1 VPKPLIGLS
10 GRRRAGARIRGF
22 PPVFV
27 DVEVDLYIA
36 HYAQAVHAAGAVA
49 LHVPLDADPADVV
62 PRLDGVLL
70 TGGEDVAACL
80 YADRLHEQ
88 VYDGIDPFAE
98 RTAGFDNDM
107 SGAVEA
113 VPMLARSNGEQS
125 KPPAVRNDDVPLRDA
140 FEIALLDA
148 AVGAGLPVLG
158 ICRGPQLINIAAG
171 GTLHQHLPEH
181 AATDGPPDATP
192 HTVATVE
199 GSQLRQMYGPE
210 VAVNSLHHQAV
221 DQLGEGYVAT
231 AHSPDGIIEGIE
243 HTDLPI
249 LAVQWHPEL
258 MTGSLTDPC
267 FRWLVDIASGRLP
280 CAAPA
285 LNRQPRHG
293 RGA

>member
-1 VPKPLIGLS
+1 MPKPLIGLS

-36 HYAQAVHAAGAVA
+36 HYAQAVHAAGAIAV
-49 LHVPLDADPADVV
+49 HVPLDADPADVV
-62 PRLDGVLL
+62 PRLDAVLL

-98 RTAGFDNDM
+98 RAAGFDNDTV
-107 SGAVEA
+107 SAVDA
-113 VPMLARSNGEQS
+113 VPMLARSDGEHGNPS
-125 KPPAVRNDDVPLRDA
+125 DAANDRVPLRDA

-148 AVGAGLPVLG
+148 AVNNGLPVLG
-158 ICRGPQLINIAAG
+158 ICRGPQLINISAG

-192 HTVATVE
+192 HTVTTTE
-199 GSQLRQMYGPE
+199 GSRLREMYGPE

-221 DQLGEGYVAT
+221 DQLGDDYIAT

-243 HTDLPI
+243 HTELPI
-249 LAVQWHPEL
+249 LGVQWHPEL
-258 MTGSLTDPC
+258 MAGALADPC
-267 FRWLVDIASGRLP
+267 FRWLVDNASR
-280 CAAPA
+280 
-285 LNRQPRHG
+285 
-293 RGA
+293 

>member
-1 VPKPLIGLS
+1 MPKPLIGLS

-36 HYAQAVHAAGAVA
+36 HYAQAVHAAGAIAV
-49 LHVPLDADPADVV
+49 HVPLDADPADVV

-98 RTAGFDNDM
+98 RGTGFDND
-107 SGAVEA
+107 SVASDSSASA
-113 VPMLARSNGEQS
+113 VPVLARSGAEQGN
-125 KPPAVRNDDVPLRDA
+125 PPAAAGDGVPLRDA

-148 AVGAGLPVLG
+148 AVNSGLPVLG

-192 HTVATVE
+192 HTVNTTD

-221 DQLGEGYVAT
+221 DQVGQGYVAT

-243 HTDLPI
+243 HTELPI
-249 LAVQWHPEL
+249 IAVQWHPEL
-258 MTGSLTDPC
+258 MAEALIDPC
-267 FRWLVDIASGRLP
+267 FRWLVDNAN
-280 CAAPA
+280 A
-285 LNRQPRHG
+285 
-293 RGA
+293 

>member
-1 VPKPLIGLS
+1 MPKPLIGLS

-98 RTAGFDNDM
+98 RGTGFDNDRGNN
-107 SGAVEA
+107 SPVD
-113 VPMLARSNGEQS
+113 S
-125 KPPAVRNDDVPLRDA
+125 VPLRDA

-148 AVGAGLPVLG
+148 AVSAGLPVLG

-171 GTLHQHLPEH
+171 GTRHQRPIQTH
-181 AATDGPPDATP
+181 PPCP
-192 HTVATVE
+192 
-199 GSQLRQMYGPE
+199 PP
-210 VAVNSLHHQAV
+210 N
-221 DQLGEGYVAT
+221 
-231 AHSPDGIIEGIE
+231 
-243 HTDLPI
+243 
-249 LAVQWHPEL
+249 
-258 MTGSLTDPC
+258 
-267 FRWLVDIASGRLP
+267 
-280 CAAPA
+280 
-285 LNRQPRHG
+285 
-293 RGA
+293 

>member
-1 VPKPLIGLS
+1 MPKPLIGLS

-98 RTAGFDNDM
+98 RAAGFDNDR
-107 SGAVEA
+107 GA
-113 VPMLARSNGEQS
+113 SNS
-125 KPPAVRNDDVPLRDA
+125 PADSVPLRDA

-192 HTVATVE
+192 HTVTTTE

-221 DQLGEGYVAT
+221 DQLGEGYIAT
-231 AHSPDGIIEGIE
+231 AHSPDGIIEGME
-243 HTDLPI
+243 HTELPI
-249 LAVQWHPEL
+249 IAVQWHPEL
-258 MTGSLTDPC
+258 MTGALEDPC
-267 FRWLVDIASGRLP
+267 FRWLVEHASR
-280 CAAPA
+280 
-285 LNRQPRHG
+285 
-293 RGA
+293 

>member
-1 VPKPLIGLS
+1 MPKPLIGLS

-36 HYAQAVHAAGAVA
+36 HYAQAVHAAGAIAV
-49 LHVPLDADPADVV
+49 HVPLDADPAEVV
-62 PRLDGVLL
+62 PRLDAVLL

-98 RTAGFDNDM
+98 RAAGFDNDTV
-107 SGAVEA
+107 SAVDA
-113 VPMLARSNGEQS
+113 VPMLARSDGKHSNS
-125 KPPAVRNDDVPLRDA
+125 PAADRVPLRDA

-148 AVGAGLPVLG
+148 AVNSGLPVLG

-192 HTVATVE
+192 HTVITVE
-199 GSQLRQMYGPE
+199 GSQLREMYGPE

-221 DQLGEGYVAT
+221 DQLGDGYIAT

-243 HTDLPI
+243 HAELPI

-258 MTGSLTDPC
+258 MTGALADPC
-267 FRWLVDIASGRLP
+267 FRWLVDNASR
-280 CAAPA
+280 
-285 LNRQPRHG
+285 
-293 RGA
+293 

>member
-1 VPKPLIGLS
+1 MPKPLIGLS
-10 GRRRAGARIRGF
+10 GRRRVGARIRGF

-36 HYAQAVHAAGAVA
+36 HYAQAVHAAGAIAV
-49 LHVPLDADPADVV
+49 HVPLDADPADVV
-62 PRLDGVLL
+62 TRLDAVLL

-98 RTAGFDNDM
+98 RAAGFDNDTV
-107 SGAVEA
+107 SAVDA
-113 VPMLARSNGEQS
+113 VPMLARSDGEHS
-125 KPPAVRNDDVPLRDA
+125 NPSAAANDRVPLRDA

-148 AVGAGLPVLG
+148 AVSNGLPVLG

-192 HTVATVE
+192 HTVITVE
-199 GSQLRQMYGPE
+199 GSQLHKMYGPE

-221 DQLGEGYVAT
+221 DELGDGYIAT

-243 HTDLPI
+243 HAELPI

-258 MTGSLTDPC
+258 MTGALADPC
-267 FRWLVDIASGRLP
+267 FRWLVDNAST
-280 CAAPA
+280 
-285 LNRQPRHG
+285 
-293 RGA
+293 

>member
-1 VPKPLIGLS
+1 MPKPLIGLS

-49 LHVPLDADPADVV
+49 VHVPLDADPADVV

-98 RTAGFDNDM
+98 RAAGFDNDK
-107 SGAVEA
+107 GG
-113 VPMLARSNGEQS
+113 SNGDS
-125 KPPAVRNDDVPLRDA
+125 VPLRDA

-148 AVGAGLPVLG
+148 AVSADLPVLG

-192 HTVATVE
+192 HTVITTE

-221 DQLGEGYVAT
+221 DELGDGYVAT

-243 HTDLPI
+243 HTELPI

-258 MTGSLTDPC
+258 MAEALVDPC
-267 FRWLVDIASGRLP
+267 FRWLVDNASG
-280 CAAPA
+280 
-285 LNRQPRHG
+285 
-293 RGA
+293 

>member
-1 VPKPLIGLS
+1 MPKPLIGLS

-80 YADRLHEQ
+80 YADRLSGEA
-88 VYDGIDPFAE
+88 YDGVDPFAE
-98 RTAGFDNDM
+98 RSVGFDNDNGDAGRT
-107 SGAVEA
+107 SDRNSTTGQPSPRARASRQSDAARDSAADGSKAVS
-113 VPMLARSNGEQS
+113 RGQ
-125 KPPAVRNDDVPLRDA
+125 VPLRDA

-148 AVGAGLPVLG
+148 AIGADLPVLG

-171 GTLHQHLPEH
+171 GTLHQHLPAH
-181 AATDGPPDATP
+181 AATDGPPEATP
-192 HTVATVE
+192 HIVATTE

-221 DQLGEGYVAT
+221 DRLGDGYVAT
-231 AHSPDGIIEGIE
+231 AHSPDGVIEGIE
-243 HTDLPI
+243 HAELPVVG
-249 LAVQWHPEL
+249 VQWHPEL
-258 MTGSLTDPC
+258 MTGALADPI
-267 FRWLVDIASGRLP
+267 FGWLVDHASR
-280 CAAPA
+280 
-285 LNRQPRHG
+285 
-293 RGA
+293 

>member
-1 VPKPLIGLS
+1 MPKPLIGLS

-27 DVEVDLYIA
+27 DVQVDLYIA
-36 HYAQAVHAAGAVA
+36 HYAQAVHAAGAIA

-80 YADRLHEQ
+80 YADRLSGEA
-88 VYDGIDPFAE
+88 YDGIDPFAE
-98 RTAGFDNDM
+98 RTAGFDND
-107 SGAVEA
+107 SGSSAIDT
-113 VPMLARSNGEQS
+113 VPMLARGGAGGTSRSGGGES
-125 KPPAVRNDDVPLRDA
+125 VDDNQVPLRDA

-192 HTVATVE
+192 HTVTTTE
-199 GSQLRQMYGPE
+199 GSQLHQMYGPE

-243 HTDLPI
+243 HTELPI

-258 MTGSLTDPC
+258 MTGALTDPC
-267 FRWLVDIASGRLP
+267 FRWLVEHASR
-280 CAAPA
+280 
-285 LNRQPRHG
+285 
-293 RGA
+293 

>member
-1 VPKPLIGLS
+1 MPKPLIGLS

-36 HYAQAVHAAGAVA
+36 HYAQAVHAAGAIAV
-49 LHVPLDADPADVV
+49 HVPLDADPAEVV
-62 PRLDGVLL
+62 PRLDAVLL

-88 VYDGIDPFAE
+88 VYDGVDPFAE
-98 RTAGFDNDM
+98 RAAGFDNDTV
-107 SGAVEA
+107 SAVDA
-113 VPMLARSNGEQS
+113 VPMLARSDGEHGNPS
-125 KPPAVRNDDVPLRDA
+125 AAANDRVPLRDA

-148 AVGAGLPVLG
+148 AVSSGLPILG

-192 HTVATVE
+192 HTVLTVE
-199 GSQLRQMYGPE
+199 GSQLHKMYGPE

-221 DQLGEGYVAT
+221 DELGDGYIAT

-243 HTDLPI
+243 HTELPI

-258 MTGSLTDPC
+258 MAEALADPC
-267 FRWLVDIASGRLP
+267 FRWLVDNASR
-280 CAAPA
+280 
-285 LNRQPRHG
+285 
-293 RGA
+293 

>member
-1 VPKPLIGLS
+1 MPKPLIGLS

-49 LHVPLDADPADVV
+49 VHVPLDADPADVV

-98 RTAGFDNDM
+98 RAAGFDNDK
-107 SGAVEA
+107 GG
-113 VPMLARSNGEQS
+113 SNS
-125 KPPAVRNDDVPLRDA
+125 SADSVPLRDA

-148 AVGAGLPVLG
+148 AVSADLPVLG

-192 HTVATVE
+192 HTVVTTE
-199 GSQLRQMYGPE
+199 GSQLRRMYGPE

-221 DQLGEGYVAT
+221 DELGDGYVAT

-243 HTDLPI
+243 HAELPI

-258 MTGSLTDPC
+258 MAEALVDPC
-267 FRWLVDIASGRLP
+267 FRWLVDNASG
-280 CAAPA
+280 
-285 LNRQPRHG
+285 
-293 RGA
+293 

>member
-1 VPKPLIGLS
+1 MPKPLIGLS

-88 VYDGIDPFAE
+88 VYEGIDPFAE
-98 RTAGFDNDM
+98 RAAGFDNDKGG
-107 SGAVEA
+107 SH
-113 VPMLARSNGEQS
+113 S
-125 KPPAVRNDDVPLRDA
+125 PADSVPLRDA

-148 AVGAGLPVLG
+148 AVSADLPVLG

-192 HTVATVE
+192 HTVITTE
-199 GSQLRQMYGPE
+199 GSQLRRMYGPE

-221 DQLGEGYVAT
+221 DQLGEGYIAT

-243 HTDLPI
+243 HTELPI

-258 MTGSLTDPC
+258 MAEALVDPC
-267 FRWLVDIASGRLP
+267 FRWLVHNASG
-280 CAAPA
+280 
-285 LNRQPRHG
+285 
-293 RGA
+293 

>member
-1 VPKPLIGLS
+1 MPKPLIGLS

-49 LHVPLDADPADVV
+49 VHVPLDADPADVV

-98 RTAGFDNDM
+98 RAAGFDNDT
-107 SGAVEA
+107 SGAGEA
-113 VPMLARSNGEQS
+113 GPMLTRSGGEQS
-125 KPPAVRNDDVPLRDA
+125 NPLAVAADNVPLRDA

-148 AVGAGLPVLG
+148 AVGADLPVLG

-192 HTVATVE
+192 HTVITTE

-221 DQLGEGYVAT
+221 DRLGDGYVAT

-243 HTDLPI
+243 HTELPI

-258 MTGSLTDPC
+258 MTGSLTDPV
-267 FRWLVDIASGRLP
+267 FGWLVEQASR
-280 CAAPA
+280 
-285 LNRQPRHG
+285 
-293 RGA
+293 

>member
-1 VPKPLIGLS
+1 MPKPLIGLS

-49 LHVPLDADPADVV
+49 VHVPLDADPADVV

-125 KPPAVRNDDVPLRDA
+125 KPPAARNDDVPLRDA

-148 AVGAGLPVLG
+148 AVSAGLPVLG

-267 FRWLVDIASGRLP
+267 FRWLVDIASG
-280 CAAPA
+280 
-285 LNRQPRHG
+285 
-293 RGA
+293 

>member
-49 LHVPLDADPADVV
+49 VHVPLDADPADVV

-98 RTAGFDNDM
+98 RGAGFDNDRGG
-107 SGAVEA
+107 SD
-113 VPMLARSNGEQS
+113 S
-125 KPPAVRNDDVPLRDA
+125 PADSVPLRDA

-192 HTVATVE
+192 HTVTTVD
-199 GSQLRQMYGPE
+199 GSQLRRMYGPE

-221 DQLGEGYVAT
+221 DQLGAGYVAT

-243 HTDLPI
+243 HTELPI

-258 MTGSLTDPC
+258 MAEALVDPC
-267 FRWLVDIASGRLP
+267 FRWLVDNASG
-280 CAAPA
+280 
-285 LNRQPRHG
+285 
-293 RGA
+293 

>member
-1 VPKPLIGLS
+1 MPKPLIGLS

-49 LHVPLDADPADVV
+49 LHVPLDADPAEVV

-98 RTAGFDNDM
+98 RAAGFDNDSSSVVDM
-107 SGAVEA
+107 
-113 VPMLARSNGEQS
+113 VPMLARSGTEQS
-125 KPPAVRNDDVPLRDA
+125 NPSVADDSVPLRDA

-148 AVGAGLPVLG
+148 AVDSGLPVLG

-192 HTVATVE
+192 HTVITVE
-199 GSQLRQMYGPE
+199 GSQLRAMYGPE

-221 DQLGEGYVAT
+221 DELGDGYIAT

-243 HTDLPI
+243 HAELPI

-258 MTGSLTDPC
+258 MAEALVDPC
-267 FRWLVDIASGRLP
+267 FRWLVNNASG
-280 CAAPA
+280 
-285 LNRQPRHG
+285 
-293 RGA
+293 

>member
-1 VPKPLIGLS
+1 MPKPLIGLS

-36 HYAQAVHAAGAVA
+36 HYAQAVHAAGAIAV
-49 LHVPLDADPADVV
+49 HVPLDADPADVV
-62 PRLDGVLL
+62 PRLDAVLL

-98 RTAGFDNDM
+98 RAAGFDNDTV
-107 SGAVEA
+107 SAVDA
-113 VPMLARSNGEQS
+113 VPMLARSDGEHS
-125 KPPAVRNDDVPLRDA
+125 NSPAADRVPLRDA

-148 AVGAGLPVLG
+148 AVNSGLPVLG

-192 HTVATVE
+192 HTVITVE
-199 GSQLRQMYGPE
+199 GSQLHRMYGPE

-221 DQLGEGYVAT
+221 DQLGDGYIAT

-243 HTDLPI
+243 HAELPI

-258 MTGSLTDPC
+258 MTGALADPC
-267 FRWLVDIASGRLP
+267 FRWLVDNAST
-280 CAAPA
+280 
-285 LNRQPRHG
+285 
-293 RGA
+293 

>member
-1 VPKPLIGLS
+1 MPKPLIGLS

-49 LHVPLDADPADVV
+49 VHVPLDADPADVV

-98 RTAGFDNDM
+98 RGAGFDNDRGG
-107 SGAVEA
+107 SD
-113 VPMLARSNGEQS
+113 S
-125 KPPAVRNDDVPLRDA
+125 PADSVPLRDA

-192 HTVATVE
+192 HTVTTTE

-221 DQLGEGYVAT
+221 DQLGQGYVAT
-231 AHSPDGIIEGIE
+231 AHSPDGIIEGME
-243 HTDLPI
+243 HIDLPI
-249 LAVQWHPEL
+249 IAVQWHPEL
-258 MTGSLTDPC
+258 MTGALQDPC
-267 FRWLVDIASGRLP
+267 FRWLVEHASR
-280 CAAPA
+280 
-285 LNRQPRHG
+285 
-293 RGA
+293 

>member
-1 VPKPLIGLS
+1 
-10 GRRRAGARIRGF
+10 
-22 PPVFV
+22 
-27 DVEVDLYIA
+27 
-36 HYAQAVHAAGAVA
+36 
-49 LHVPLDADPADVV
+49 HVPLDADPADVV

-98 RTAGFDNDM
+98 RGAGSDNDRVG
-107 SGAVEA
+107 SDSSAD
-113 VPMLARSNGEQS
+113 S
-125 KPPAVRNDDVPLRDA
+125 VPLRDA

>member
-1 VPKPLIGLS
+1 MPKPLIGLS

-36 HYAQAVHAAGAVA
+36 HYAQAVHAAGAIAV
-49 LHVPLDADPADVV
+49 HVPLDADPADVV
-62 PRLDGVLL
+62 PRLDAVLL

-98 RTAGFDNDM
+98 RAAGFDNDTV
-107 SGAVEA
+107 SAVDA
-113 VPMLARSNGEQS
+113 VPMLARSGGGGEHS
-125 KPPAVRNDDVPLRDA
+125 NPSAADRVPLRDA

-148 AVGAGLPVLG
+148 AVSSGLPVLG

-192 HTVATVE
+192 HTVTTVE
-199 GSQLRQMYGPE
+199 GSQLRDMYGPE

-221 DQLGEGYVAT
+221 DQLGDGYIAT

-243 HTDLPI
+243 HTELPI

-258 MTGSLTDPC
+258 MSGALADPC
-267 FRWLVDIASGRLP
+267 FSWLVDNASR
-280 CAAPA
+280 
-285 LNRQPRHG
+285 
-293 RGA
+293 

>member
-36 HYAQAVHAAGAVA
+36 HYAQAVHAAGAIA

-62 PRLDGVLL
+62 PHLDAVLL

-80 YADRLHEQ
+80 YADRLREQ
-88 VYDGIDPFAE
+88 VYEGVDPFAE
-98 RTAGFDNDM
+98 RAAGFDNDH
-107 SGAVEA
+107 SDNSSPA
-113 VPMLARSNGEQS
+113 S
-125 KPPAVRNDDVPLRDA
+125 KVPLRDA

-148 AVGAGLPVLG
+148 AVDSGLPVLG

-192 HTVATVE
+192 HTVTTTE
-199 GSQLRQMYGPE
+199 GSQLREMYGPE

-221 DQLGEGYVAT
+221 DQLGDGYIAT
-231 AHSPDGIIEGIE
+231 AHSTDGIIEGIE
-243 HTDLPI
+243 HTELPI

-258 MTGSLTDPC
+258 MTEALTDPC
-267 FRWLVDIASGRLP
+267 FSWLAERASR
-280 CAAPA
+280 
-285 LNRQPRHG
+285 
-293 RGA
+293 